1 MNLALQQPHT
11 AFNQSQAADH
21 RVTELI
27 IPWSQQSALLLPMLR
42 FLGNEDDQRWLTI
55 ISLGSIS
62 QAWLRQQG
70 LNPRSIRVIRADS
83 PESALWMTWEAL
95 AAGNSHTVV
104 AEISGET
111 TIAAEMEQA
120 ASIGN
125 CRALLVKGN
134 LH

>member
-1 MNLALQQPHT
+1 MNLALQQSPNAFTQPH
-11 AFNQSQAADH
+11 APEH

-55 ISLGSIS
+55 ISHGSIS

-104 AEISGET
+104 AEINAESAIT
-111 TIAAEMEQA
+111 AEMEQA

>member
-1 MNLALQQPHT
+1 MNLALQQPVNT
-11 AFNQSQAADH
+11 VSQPQAAEH

-27 IPWSQQSALLLPMLR
+27 IPWSQHSALLLPMLR
-42 FLGNEDDQRWLTI
+42 ALGNEEDARWLTI
-55 ISLGSIS
+55 ISHGSIS

-104 AEISGET
+104 AEIHSDSV
-111 TIAAEMEQA
+111 IAQEMEEA
-120 ASIGN
+120 ARIGG